1 MSDLLI
7 FDTVNQI
14 HKMIGRYILDHDQ
27 HFLHY
32 NVLAEIRPSHQN
44 LVSTVNCNDN
54 IRLLRMLES
63 SYFVSLS
70 RVVSLIVDT
79 VFCLFRVCRFVSPSL
94 QFSHLRSPTP
104 QWAVQLTIILAGNC
118 TPNISS
124 LQKSCNHNYNTQ
136 RHKALKST
144 FSV

>member
-63 SYFVSLS
+63 SYFV
-70 RVVSLIVDT
+70 
-79 VFCLFRVCRFVSPSL
+79 
-94 QFSHLRSPTP
+94 
-104 QWAVQLTIILAGNC
+104 
-118 TPNISS
+118 
-124 LQKSCNHNYNTQ
+124 
-136 RHKALKST
+136 
-144 FSV
+144 